1 MLNVFFTID
10 VEIWCNGWKDIDA
23 RFASSFDRYIHGTTP
38 QGQFGLPF
46 QMQVMNDH
54 GLRSVC
60 FVEPLFSAR
69 FGQAPLDDIVG
80 LVNAAG
86 HETQLHLHPEWVD
99 EARTPLLPG
108 ITGKR
113 AGLRNYSLAEQTSLV
128 ASGLQMLARAG
139 APQVNA
145 LRAGGFG
152 FNHDTL
158 AALAANGVP
167 FDSSYN
173 ATLYGPESGVRPGE
187 LAWSPFACAGVQE
200 YPMSV
205 YHDGTRKL
213 RHVQLTACSFAE
225 MEHLLWQALEA
236 GHGSLVMLSHSFE
249 LLNAGSRDRSDPV
262 TVRRF
267 RKLCAFLDRNRDV
280 FRMCGFQDLEAGDVL
295 PSAAAAGTTA
305 GAAGAASAAPPADTA
320 PLHQPP
326 LLRSPLWRTGARVAE
341 QAYRRRYG

>member
-1 MLNVFFTID
+1 
-10 VEIWCNGWKDIDA
+10 
-23 RFASSFDRYIHGTTP
+23 
-38 QGQFGLPF
+38 
-46 QMQVMNDH
+46 
-54 GLRSVC
+54 
-60 FVEPLFSAR
+60 
-69 FGQAPLDDIVG
+69 
-80 LVNAAG
+80 
-86 HETQLHLHPEWVD
+86 
-99 EARTPLLPG
+99 
-108 ITGKR
+108 
-113 AGLRNYSLAEQTSLV
+113 
-128 ASGLQMLARAG
+128 MLARAG

-200 YPMSV
+200 YPMAV

-280 FRMCGFQDLEAGDVL
+280 FRMCGFQDLEAMDAL
-295 PSAAAAGTTA
+295 PAAAGT
-305 GAAGAASAAPPADTA
+305 GAASADGIAAAAPPADTA